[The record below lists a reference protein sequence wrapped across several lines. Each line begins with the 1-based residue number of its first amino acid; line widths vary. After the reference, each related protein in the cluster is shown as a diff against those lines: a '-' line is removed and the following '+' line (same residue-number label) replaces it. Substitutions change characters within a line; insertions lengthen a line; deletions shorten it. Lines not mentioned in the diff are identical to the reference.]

1 MEVALRQRLAG
12 VAAIRIS
19 ESDATT
25 EVIFEPGDHPF
36 SIDVFKGAL
45 RQADVEVETLQLEAC
60 GRVEAGPDGRR
71 YMQAGGS
78 LRLALNGPAVDAAAS
93 VCLAGSVR
101 DEAGLAT
108 LTVERIDPAD
118 PAGD

>member
-1 MEVALRQRLAG
+1 MEVALRQRLEG

-36 SIDVFKGAL
+36 SIDAFRTAL
-45 RQADVEVETLQLEAC
+45 RQADVEAETLQLEAC
-60 GRVEAGPDGRR
+60 GRVETGQDGRR
-71 YMQAGGS
+71 YLQAGES
-78 LRLALNGPAVDAAAS
+78 LRLALNGPEVADAASA
-93 VCLAGSVR
+93 CLAGSVVEN
-101 DEAGLAT
+101 DGLAT
-108 LTVERIDPAD
+108 LTVERIDPSA